1 MGPPHALPRGL
12 LAQDGA
18 GEQRVPREKPRQ
30 AGRGQ
35 RQRLW
40 SQCHHPAAAEG
51 REGRRQSSEVS
62 GAPSRRQRARGA
74 AGGRRA
80 TVGGRR
86 RREGQWAPRQD
97 SLLPGRPRAGVP
109 GGRALRVP
117 YEVSFSP
124 HIEPVS
130 SGRELGSQQPN
141 VSRSEVCR
149 SQTPLPVT
157 SLGVLH
163 DSPSSSS
170 RRHTRGPRELQ
181 GGGVLGT
188 GVTPGGEAMTGI
200 AVRALRKREVNVPRV
215 DDPLGPRGWSVTVVS
230 LAVSVYEF
238 QITFPFAGSSVLYK
252 NSGWQSGN
260 GSVQVT
266 TLVLA

>member
-1 MGPPHALPRGL
+1 MSVSSGAFACPSTWLVGPRWCRG
-12 LAQDGA
+12 ASCPEGEAEAGGKGA
-18 GEQRVPREKPRQ
+18 ASETVVPKGVGRVRRSQEHRPG
-30 AGRGQ
+30 GRGQ
-35 RQRLW
+35 GELL
-40 SQCHHPAAAEG
+40 G
-51 REGRRQSSEVS
+51 GGGRQSR
-62 GAPSRRQRARGA
+62 P
-74 AGGRRA
+74 GG
-80 TVGGRR
+80 G
-86 RREGQWAPRQD
+86 REGQWAPRQD

-117 YEVSFSP
+117 YEVSFSA

-170 RRHTRGPRELQ
+170 QRHTRGPREPQ
-181 GGGVLGT
+181 GGGALGT

-200 AVRALRKREVNVPRV
+200 AVRALRKREVNVPV
-215 DDPLGPRGWSVTVVS
+215 LMTHWDLGVGLLQLFR
-230 LAVSVYEF
+230 
-238 QITFPFAGSSVLYK
+238 
-252 NSGWQSGN
+252 
-260 GSVQVT
+260 
-266 TLVLA
+266 

>member
-1 MGPPHALPRGL
+1 MPFHVACWPKMVPGSNVSRGRSRGRREGGSVRDRGPNATTRLPQR
-12 LAQDGA
+12 A
-18 GEQRVPREKPRQ
+18 GKGVGRVRRSQEHRPG
-30 AGRGQ
+30 GRGQ
-35 RQRLW
+35 GELL
-40 SQCHHPAAAEG
+40 G
-51 REGRRQSSEVS
+51 GGGRQSR
-62 GAPSRRQRARGA
+62 P
-74 AGGRRA
+74 GG
-80 TVGGRR
+80 G
-86 RREGQWAPRQD
+86 REGQWAPRQD

-117 YEVSFSP
+117 YEVSFSA

-170 RRHTRGPRELQ
+170 RRHTRGPREPQ
-181 GGGVLGT
+181 GGGALGT

-200 AVRALRKREVNVPRV
+200 AVRALHKREVNVPRV

-252 NSGWQSGN
+252 NSGWQSGKSGN